1 MTMTRPPT
9 RRREVMGIDVTL
21 LAAVT
26 LPGVEERVKVTAVVI
41 HTEALCLQV
50 ASIMPSLPIEAK
62 FPTLPATA

>member
-1 MTMTRPPT
+1 
-9 RRREVMGIDVTL
+9 MGIDVTL